1 MKKTVFSLKNKT
13 VGDID
18 LDTNIFGIKQLP
30 DIIHQY
36 IRYQNAKS
44 RQGSHKTKTR
54 SEVSGRSKKPFS
66 QKGTG
71 NARQGSHKTKT
82 RSEVSG
88 RSKKPFSQKG
98 TGNARQGSNKPPNFR
113 GGAVAMGPV
122 NRDHSFNLNKKEK
135 KLALKSALSSK
146 LSDNKIVFIDSFK
159 IDNFKTKDLNIKLN
173 KFNYESALFIHSSDG
188 LDKNFKL
195 ASSNI
200 PKVSTLSQK
209 GINVKD
215 LITYDKIFIEQKS
228 LEEIVGRLS

>member
-1 MKKTVFSLKNKT
+1 MKKSILNLKNKT

-18 LDTNIFGIKQLP
+18 LDEKIFGIKKLP
-30 DIIHQY
+30 DLIHQF

-44 RQGSHKTKTR
+44 RQGSHKTK
-54 SEVSGRSKKPFS
+54 S
-66 QKGTG
+66 
-71 NARQGSHKTKT
+71 

-113 GGAVAMGPV
+113 GGAVSMGPV

-135 KLALKSALSSK
+135 KLALKSALSVK
-146 LSDNKIVFIDSFK
+146 FKEDKAIIIDSFE
-159 IDNFKTKDLNIKLN
+159 INSFKTKELFSDLEQFDYK
-173 KFNYESALFIHSSDG
+173 SALFIYSEKG
-188 LDKNFKL
+188 LNKNFKL

-200 PKVSTLSQK
+200 PKVSTINQK

-215 LITYDKIFIEQKS
+215 LITYDKIF
-228 LEEIVGRLS
+228 LEEKSVKEISERLSWKNKIPLYL